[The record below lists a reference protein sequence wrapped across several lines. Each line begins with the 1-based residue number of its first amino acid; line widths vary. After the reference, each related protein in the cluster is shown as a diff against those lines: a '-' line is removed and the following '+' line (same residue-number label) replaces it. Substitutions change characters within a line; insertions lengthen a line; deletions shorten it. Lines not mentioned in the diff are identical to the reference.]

1 MFSIAILGGSAAW
14 TTTSAWWPHADCLVE
29 RSVHSLGRCATMT
42 DAEKNPFTS
51 ITYADK
57 VGPPMKDEH
66 FLQDSTDMH
75 KAAALLKHDEV
86 DKLLAGGNTDVDKGD
101 VLDQTPLILLSRNHY
116 DPEDVPA
123 AVSMINKLIAA
134 GATLVVDDKIRRDEY
149 GDSPIHLAAMAAG
162 KNGPTILAAL
172 VNALPDDRKAQLCSA
187 RCKNFGNT
195 AVREAPH
202 PPPSPASALLPP
214 CSPCRARRI
223 VPHACLSPSLASQ
236 LHWATLGGDMDACQV
251 LLDAGCR
258 LDRANRQKETVVD
271 YAVKYERVKLKVK
284 YEALMAK

>member
-66 FLQDSTDMH
+66 FLQDSTEMH

-86 DKLLAGGNTDVDKGD
+86 DKLLAGGNADVDKGD

-195 AVREAPH
+195 AVREAPPTALPSIC
-202 PPPSPASALLPP
+202 PPAALLAVSRPADRP
-214 CSPCRARRI
+214 SRVPVSFARVAAALGHPRRRHGRVPGAARRW
-223 VPHACLSPSLASQ
+223 LSARPREPPEGD
-236 LHWATLGGDMDACQV
+236 GG
-251 LLDAGCR
+251 R
-258 LDRANRQKETVVD
+258 LRG
-271 YAVKYERVKLKVK
+271 KV
-284 YEALMAK
+284 